1 MVTVPLLP
9 YIAKLGPNRAKT
21 CSFSVTK
28 YGAQQSTDSRA
39 PDCGNGVLTSGAKV
53 TANDPLDANIPSN
66 STFQQQWA
74 QHIISR
80 FGPASAG
87 GLRYYIMMSSF
98 QALREWCRIRQHRMP
113 PAHAHV

>member
-21 CSFSVTK
+21 CSFSVAK
-28 YGAQQSTDSRA
+28 YGAQQSTDSWA
-39 PDCGNGVLTSGAKV
+39 PDCGNGVLSSGAKV
-53 TANDPLDANIPSN
+53 TGNNPLDANIPSN

-74 QHIISR
+74 QHIVSR

-87 GLRYYIMMSSF
+87 GLRYYIMVSSV
-98 QALREWCRIRQHRMP
+98 QA
-113 PAHAHV
+113 